1 MDLLNKRNPEIYI
14 SGKCIRYLH
23 LWTYGFADQKYLTI
37 NQALEVA
44 RSEVNSHNY
53 FLCKSTIF
61 NGRIFHKII
70 KGLLISICIWEYYT
84 KGSGTLLSG
93 LS

>member
-1 MDLLNKRNPEIYI
+1 MYSLFTSLDILVCRSEVTINQI
-14 SGKCIRYLH
+14 
-23 LWTYGFADQKYLTI
+23 I

-84 KGSGTLLSG
+84 KGSGTLLSICHEY
-93 LS
+93 